1 MSKPL
6 SIIARMYIREGQLE
20 GFKKQAIEIANQTR
34 EKDTGTFRYDWYIR
48 DNKEAWI
55 LEEYASSEAWMQH
68 KENVGEALDKL
79 FSDYADDHN
88 VLVFGEPSPELFE
101 MGNRLMAGRIQ
112 WFSFHYG
119 LDS

>member
-48 DNKEAWI
+48 DNKEAWV
-55 LEEYASSEAWMQH
+55 LE
-68 KENVGEALDKL
+68 
-79 FSDYADDHN
+79 
-88 VLVFGEPSPELFE
+88 
-101 MGNRLMAGRIQ
+101 
-112 WFSFHYG
+112 
-119 LDS
+119 